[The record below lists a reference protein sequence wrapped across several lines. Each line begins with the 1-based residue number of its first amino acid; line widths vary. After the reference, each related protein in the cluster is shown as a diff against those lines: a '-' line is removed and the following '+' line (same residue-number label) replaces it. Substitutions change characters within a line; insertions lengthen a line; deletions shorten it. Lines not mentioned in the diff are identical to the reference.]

1 MAYPILRKQQLY
13 IHVRHTIQEELADLF
28 VYGCVNLRY
37 IPKYQTIHGLVVV
50 CNVMGYQVTPE
61 AIDIVFSSLLLLY
74 FSSSVHLTL
83 SICTFI
89 LPSAKIPNFTYVLF
103 ALLCFQDCYIA
114 DALWCCCFFLAYF
127 VAESNHHHHHF
138 MSISAQLLQHKDDFL
153 LCTHNSL
160 KSTWSSDPGSNFF
173 PHSLYYCKVYL
184 YFIVY
189 F

>member
-1 MAYPILRKQQLY
+1 M
-13 IHVRHTIQEELADLF
+13 
-28 VYGCVNLRY
+28 YGCVNFRY

-83 SICTFI
+83 YLYI
-89 LPSAKIPNFTYVLF
+89 YF
-103 ALLCFQDCYIA
+103 ALRENPQFHLRAFCSSLLPRLLHCGCFVM
-114 DALWCCCFFLAYF
+114 LLLFFAYF